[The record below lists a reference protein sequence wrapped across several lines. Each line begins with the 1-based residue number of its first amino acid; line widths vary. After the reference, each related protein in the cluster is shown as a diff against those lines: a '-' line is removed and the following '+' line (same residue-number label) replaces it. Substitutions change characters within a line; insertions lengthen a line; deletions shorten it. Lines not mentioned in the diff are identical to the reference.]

1 MPQCHYQCKSNAFQ
15 KFKNLEFS
23 PFTWTFKV
31 LLSDKWGENGH
42 NNVAKCINQAM
53 IYDWQNVTKEMQW
66 YKLTNPSA
74 PWICMI
80 IISDWEK
87 KRKKGKDFHRRRENC
102 SSFMSRFLLLPLF
115 SNLATAHLGKAIRA
129 ARLLFFHTASIWV
142 SEEENQAWLVSLKKR
157 SENGQKDDGSS
168 VTIKAMNVVS
178 ERCLE
183 TTHIMKM
190 HFCKNVCNL
199 PP

>member
-53 IYDWQNVTKEMQW
+53 IYDWQNVTEEGNAVIQTHEPFSPMNMHDNH
-66 YKLTNPSA
+66 L
-74 PWICMI
+74 
-80 IISDWEK
+80 WEK

-102 SSFMSRFLLLPLF
+102 SSSMSRFLLLPLF

-129 ARLLFFHTASIWV
+129 RLDSFFSTQLQFGS
-142 SEEENQAWLVSLKKR
+142 QKKKTR
-157 SENGQKDDGSS
+157 HD
-168 VTIKAMNVVS
+168 
-178 ERCLE
+178 
-183 TTHIMKM
+183 
-190 HFCKNVCNL
+190 
-199 PP
+199 

>member
-1 MPQCHYQCKSNAFQ
+1 MHDNH
-15 KFKNLEFS
+15 L
-23 PFTWTFKV
+23 
-31 LLSDKWGENGH
+31 
-42 NNVAKCINQAM
+42 
-53 IYDWQNVTKEMQW
+53 
-66 YKLTNPSA
+66 
-74 PWICMI
+74 
-80 IISDWEK
+80 WEK

-102 SSFMSRFLLLPLF
+102 SSSMSRFLLLPLF

-183 TTHIMKM
+183 TTHILWKCISARM
-190 HFCKNVCNL
+190 CAISPLVLL
-199 PP
+199 PVTLAWHIIFGMGTCLVKATTPSVLYKKLCFLADFSPL